1 MVVGVVPHV
10 RVGVAAAAHHN
21 ATRTSVADA
30 RGFHRV
36 FAVEVAVLA
45 GKYALVVAKMT
56 AVFVGMIEGA
66 AREDIVGYLVG
77 FGGQGIKWATR
88 KAGTPRTS
96 RAPRIPSGATR
107 TPAPRTARLP
117 RTRTP

>member
-1 MVVGVVPHV
+1 M
-10 RVGVAAAAHHN
+10 
-21 ATRTSVADA
+21 ADA

-45 GKYALVVAKMT
+45 GEYALVVAKMT
-56 AVFVGMIEGA
+56 AVFVGVIEGA

-88 KAGTPRTS
+88 KAG
-96 RAPRIPSGATR
+96 
-107 TPAPRTARLP
+107 APRTARLP
-117 RTRTP
+117 RTRTPRSAGAGRGR

>member
-21 ATRTSVADA
+21 ATRAPVADA
-30 RGFHRV
+30 RGFNRV

-45 GKYALVVAKMT
+45 GEYALVVAKMT
-56 AVFVGMIEGA
+56 AVFVGVIEGA
-66 AREDIVGYLVG
+66 TREDIVGYLVG

-88 KAGTPRTS
+88 KAG
-96 RAPRIPSGATR
+96 
-107 TPAPRTARLP
+107 APRTARLP
-117 RTRTP
+117 RTPSAPRTRTP